1 MLICVRYN
9 LILLKFDIVKLLLC
23 NTNTTTNAN
32 EIKALTRVESEQ
44 TAWKYANSVAMGSY
58 TKCLYMSIYCSCWSG
73 GSIVWSTHWNITYTP
88 GTYLLQHVTTVSC
101 RCFSSK
107 FYNSIFLLCS
117 SSSLILIFQQ
127 SCRYSSSQL
136 PESERTRN
144 EGLRWAFF
152 WYMQTRQT
160 SLVATKKQW
169 DFMLPKSIDHPQWAI
184 RQTAWPNLL
193 TP

>member
-1 MLICVRYN
+1 MKVNKLPEN
-9 LILLKFDIVKLLLC
+9 MPTLLL
-23 NTNTTTNAN
+23 
-32 EIKALTRVESEQ
+32 
-44 TAWKYANSVAMGSY
+44 YGSY

-117 SSSLILIFQQ
+117 SSSLILIFQE
-127 SCRYSSSQL
+127 SCGYSSCQL

-184 RQTAWPNLL
+184 RACCVCCPSSHPEYQKQPQVESGCK
-193 TP
+193 